1 MNLTVAIYNQK
12 TLQKCLGFAKTA
24 VLMCPKYAYI
34 YEDDFDIDGAVQ
46 YCLNNSIDIVL
57 AINRIFMEDELDDI
71 RKFILKYKQ
80 YKFLISDLGVIKIF
94 QELGL
99 SKHVIYDPDTL
110 ICNSSDLAIYNSYG
124 FDALGMSNEILIN
137 DVVASFEKTNA
148 PIFYQVF
155 GRKLM
160 FYSKRKLLSLYEQY
174 KQIEFTKK
182 DLSLVEEKRSYHI
195 PIFEN
200 ENGIYCFRHYFISL
214 LNEIDRLSFLK
225 YSYVETIT
233 LYDDEVVSVLKAFTD
248 NDINELNKLNLDIE
262 DGFAYSDTVYV
273 KEKIVQWERLNY

>member
-273 KEKIVQWERLNY
+273 KEKIVQ